1 MKLFQL
7 LINLLNK
14 FKLTQTEFLWNG
26 KEINLTSE
34 DIIIKS
40 NNFNVDKNGNL
51 TCNNAQMND
60 ANIIGGSVELS
71 GASGDIKFKTYNVNN
86 RNSNVSI
93 TPISVGIYDSSYT
106 ELPLI
111 HMGIGESGSKKFGGI
126 RLINNYNDGE
136 ETQIDTYGI
145 TTPTLTQTSLASK
158 KKNFEK
164 LENAL
169 DIIKQIDIYKYNLK
183 DEKDTDKKHI
193 GFVIGENYNY
203 SKELTSKENNGADIY
218 SLASCCLQA
227 IKEQQIEIEKLK
239 NKIKEMEVK

>member
-1 MKLFQL
+1 MRTKYHL
-7 LINLLNK
+7 
-14 FKLTQTEFLWNG
+14 NG

-40 NNFNVDKNGNL
+40 NNFNVDKSGNL

-60 ANIIGGSVELS
+60 ATMDDATMNNVTINGGNIELEESTSGGTVRFRITGPTSKMYITSEASHYGDECTVGVYGDGGGFLSCTKNGSTSTSV
-71 GASGDIKFKTYNVNN
+71 
-86 RNSNVSI
+86 
-93 TPISVGIYDSSYT
+93 
-106 ELPLI
+106 
-111 HMGIGESGSKKFGGI
+111 
-126 RLINNYNDGE
+126 NYS
-136 ETQIDTYGI
+136 GI
-145 TTPTLTQTSLASK
+145 TTPKLTQTSLESE
-158 KKNFEK
+158 KKNFVK
-164 LENAL
+164 FNNAL
-169 DIIKQIDIYKYNLK
+169 DIIKQVDIYKYNLK

-239 NKIKEMEVK
+239 NKIKKMEVK

>member
-1 MKLFQL
+1 MRTKYHL
-7 LINLLNK
+7 
-14 FKLTQTEFLWNG
+14 NG

-40 NNFNVDKNGNL
+40 NNFNVDKSGNL

-60 ANIIGGSVELS
+60 ATMNNVTIQGGKIVLDNVPSDSEEYFIVKSSNGDKFAASGSRMWLNRGTGGSAIYFQGGYLS
-71 GASGDIKFKTYNVNN
+71 QAA
-86 RNSNVSI
+86 I
-93 TPISVGIYDSSYT
+93 TLNDQDGSRTEIYGNGIS
-106 ELPLI
+106 
-111 HMGIGESGSKKFGGI
+111 
-126 RLINNYNDGE
+126 
-136 ETQIDTYGI
+136 
-145 TTPTLTQTSLASK
+145 TPKLTQTSLESE
-158 KKNFEK
+158 KKNFVK
-164 LENAL
+164 FNNAL
-169 DIIKQIDIYKYNLK
+169 DIIKQVDIYKYNLK